1 MNEIYFDNATTT
13 QLDPWV
19 LEEMRPLLLE
29 DYAAP
34 SGHFGHQASLE
45 SKEKLEQARAEIARS
60 INAEPDEIIFTSGGT
75 EANNLAILG
84 FLKSLKKPVR
94 VVTTAIEHESVLN
107 VLRSLGGE
115 EVELIQVGVDGNGRV
130 KLDELES
137 ALLPGTALCSVQ
149 LVNHEVGIIQPL
161 DEVGAL
167 CSSRGIPLHTDACQG
182 WGKVALDV
190 KKMNVSLASLTGH
203 KIHGPKGIG
212 VLFRR
217 KDIKLSPIMFGG
229 YNEYEL
235 RPGTENVA
243 GAVGMAKAVSMV
255 KPEHTV
261 YVDGLRRKLWEG
273 IEREIPWV
281 HLNGSLDHGAPHIL
295 NVTFDFIEGE
305 SILLHLDM
313 RGIAAATGSACFSKA
328 LEASY
333 VLLAMGRP
341 HEQAH
346 GSMRFSFSRFN
357 TTEEVSKTLEAL
369 KEVVSDLRKLS
380 PLTPVPLRGTSISS
394 EDSKEVTPATHIK
407 PEKPE
412 KGPKE

>member
-29 DYAAP
+29 EYAAP

-45 SKEKLEQARAEIARS
+45 SKDKLEQARTEIARS
-60 INAEPDEIIFTSGGT
+60 INAEPEEIIFTSGGT
-75 EANNLAILG
+75 EANNLALLG
-84 FLKSLKKPVR
+84 YLRPLKKPVR

-107 VLRSLGGE
+107 VLRQLE
-115 EVELIQVGVDGNGRV
+115 EEGVEIVRVGVDPEGRV
-130 KLDELES
+130 KLGELEA
-137 ALLPGTALCSVQ
+137 ALIPGTALCTVQ
-149 LVNHEVGIIQPL
+149 LVNHEVGTIQPL
-161 DEVGAL
+161 DEIGEM
-167 CSSRGIPLHTDACQG
+167 CISRDIPFHTDAAQG
-182 WGKVALDV
+182 WGKVPFDV
-190 KKMNVSLASLTGH
+190 KKMDVSLASLTGH

-212 VLFRR
+212 ALYRR
-217 KDIKLSPIMFGG
+217 KSVKLSPIMFGG

-243 GAVGMAKAVSMV
+243 GAFGMAKAITMV
-255 KPEHTV
+255 RPEHIA
-261 YVDGLRRKLWEG
+261 YIDGLRRKLWEG
-273 IEREIPWV
+273 IAREIPWV
-281 HLNGSLDHGAPHIL
+281 HLNGSLDQGAPHIL

-357 TTEEVSKTLEAL
+357 TPEEVSTTLEAL
-369 KEVVSDLRKLS
+369 EAVVADLRKLS
-380 PLTPVPLRGTSISS
+380 PLTP
-394 EDSKEVTPATHIK
+394 
-407 PEKPE
+407 E
-412 KGPKE
+412 KGFKE

>member
-13 QLDPWV
+13 RLDPWV
-19 LEEMRPLLLE
+19 LEQMRPLLLDE
-29 DYAAP
+29 YAAP

-45 SKEKLEQARAEIARS
+45 SKDKLEQARTEIARS

-75 EANNLAILG
+75 EANNLALLG
-84 FLKSLKKPVR
+84 YLRPLKKPVR

-107 VLRSLGGE
+107 VLRGLGE
-115 EVELIQVGVDGNGRV
+115 EGVEMVQAGVDSEGRV
-130 KLDELES
+130 KLDELEA
-137 ALLPGTALCSVQ
+137 ALVPGTALCTVQ
-149 LVNHEVGIIQPL
+149 LVNHEVGTIQPL
-161 DEVGAL
+161 EEIGKM
-167 CSSRGIPLHTDACQG
+167 CGSRDIPFHTDAAQG
-182 WGKVALDV
+182 WGKVPFDV
-190 KKMNVSLASLTGH
+190 KKMDVSLASLTGH

-212 VLFRR
+212 ALYRR
-217 KDIKLSPIMFGG
+217 KSVKLSPIMFGG

-243 GAVGMAKAVSMV
+243 GAFGMAKAISMV
-255 KPEHTV
+255 RPEHIS
-261 YVDGLRRKLWEG
+261 YIDGLRRKLWEG
-273 IEREIPWV
+273 IAREIPWV
-281 HLNGSLDHGAPHIL
+281 HLNGSLDQGAPHIL

-357 TTEEVSKTLEAL
+357 TPEEVSSTLEAL
-369 KEVVSDLRKLS
+369 KEVVADLRKLS
-380 PLTPVPLRGTSISS
+380 PLTPENGF
-394 EDSKEVTPATHIK
+394 KE
-407 PEKPE
+407 
-412 KGPKE
+412 